1 MREKP
6 DSKTDSAVGLSA
18 PAAWHVVEV
27 RAVSDCRLVVT
38 FADGTRGDV
47 DLSGLIGRADA
58 GVFASLRDPAASS
71 RVGIVHGAVSWPNG
85 VDLAPDAMYDEIKA
99 TGHWVP

>member
-1 MREKP
+1 VVDVRP
-6 DSKTDSAVGLSA
+6 IGDS
-18 PAAWHVVEV
+18 
-27 RAVSDCRLVVT
+27 RLVVT

-47 DLSGLIGRADA
+47 DLSRLIGRDDA
-58 GVFASLRDPAASS
+58 GVFESLRDSVVFA

-85 VDLAPDAMYDEIKA
+85 VDLAPDAMYDEIRA

>member
-6 DSKTDSAVGLSA
+6 DSKTNSSIGLNA
-18 PAAWHVVEV
+18 PAAWRVVDV
-27 RAVSDCRLVVT
+27 RPLDDSRLIVT
-38 FADGTRGDV
+38 FADGTRGEV
-47 DLSGLIGRADA
+47 DLSKLIARSDA
-58 GVFASLRDPAASS
+58 GVFESLRDPATFS
-71 RVGIVHGAVSWPNG
+71 RVGIVRGAVSWPNG